1 MIGSTL
7 QGKICLDGDL
17 DDGLGDGPSG
27 GLDDGP
33 SGGLHDGLHGVLGDG
48 LDMNSERCVLPMT
61 GSTLHGKTI

>member
-17 DDGLGDGPSG
+17 DDGLDDGLDDD
-27 GLDDGP
+27 LDDGP
-33 SGGLHDGLHGVLGDG
+33 AGGLDGDPDGVLDDG

-61 GSTLHGKTI
+61 GSTPHGKTL